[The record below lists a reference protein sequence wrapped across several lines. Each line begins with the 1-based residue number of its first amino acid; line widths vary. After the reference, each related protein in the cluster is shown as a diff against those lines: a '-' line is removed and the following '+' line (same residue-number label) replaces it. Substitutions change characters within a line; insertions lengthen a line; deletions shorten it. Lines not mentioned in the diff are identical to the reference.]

1 MAHLIELDGVRPTI
15 GEDVFL
21 HAHVGRRTM
30 IAAGGVVSEL
40 RRRYLAAGAETVG
53 R

>member
-15 GEDVFL
+15 GEDVSL
-21 HAHVGRRTM
+21 APTAVEDYQ
-30 IAAGGVVSEL
+30 EL
-40 RRRYLAAGAETVG
+40 RRRYLAADTETVAP